1 METIERAKE
10 IIEKMYVVDKNDKFN
25 ETPIQM
31 KQAINCALIAVD
43 EILLFLSLQI
53 GFYDEKAIEYY
64 NQVKKEIIN
73 FNNEL

>member
-43 EILLFLSLQI
+43 EILLFLS
-53 GFYDEKAIEYY
+53 
-64 NQVKKEIIN
+64 
-73 FNNEL
+73 